1 MLKEV
6 IPEVS
11 LGSEAEGHS
20 KTARK
25 DELQQL
31 DDLWPDKRPAHM
43 FKEMVPEVSLGSEA
57 EGQAWRRPHSR
68 AAWKREPSAASKWS
82 LAKMQRLPKPTR
94 IMSYGVTGWKT
105 TQQQSSQRH
114 PSRWFPRYSR
124 GRGHLYRRRWTH
136 ARQTSRWF
144 PRNSRGRG
152 HLYRRRWTHA
162 RQTSRWFPRNSRGR
176 GHLYPRRWTHARQTS
191 RWFPRNSRGRG
202 HLYPRRWTHANYWN
216 SYIQRAVHKAVSGH
230 LQRMRRREAIIRQRE
245 LPMKKRFVV
254 HQVNRWVG
262 HSMRSARA
270 ARWRYGY
277 PWRKPHSRAA
287 WKREPRTASKWSLA
301 KMQAGRRPHSRAA
314 SKREP
319 STASKWSLAKT
330 QAQPRLKSGATKG
343 SYLKKKLARFRK
355 WWRRPHLYTRRM
367 AKWWRSRPYK
377 RAAAAAARA
386 AATTTTTT
394 FSDDRFKQRL
404 RVRTER
410 QQRYHPR

>member
-114 PSRWFPRYSR
+114 PSRWFPRY
-124 GRGHLYRRRWTH
+124 
-136 ARQTSRWF
+136 
-144 PRNSRGRG
+144 
-152 HLYRRRWTHA
+152 
-162 RQTSRWFPRNSRGR
+162 
-176 GHLYPRRWTHARQTS
+176 
-191 RWFPRNSRGRG
+191 SRGRG

>member
-124 GRGHLYRRRWTH
+124 GRGHLRHLDGFRVT
-136 ARQTSRWF
+136 AGAEGTF
-144 PRNSRGRG
+144 IPEGGRTLDR
-152 HLYRRRWTHA
+152 HLDGFRVTA
-162 RQTSRWFPRNSRGR
+162 GAEGTFIPEGGR
-176 GHLYPRRWTHARQTS
+176 TLITGTAT
-191 RWFPRNSRGRG
+191 FKGR
-202 HLYPRRWTHANYWN
+202 
-216 SYIQRAVHKAVSGH
+216 SI
-230 LQRMRRREAIIRQRE
+230 
-245 LPMKKRFVV
+245 
-254 HQVNRWVG
+254 
-262 HSMRSARA
+262 
-270 ARWRYGY
+270 
-277 PWRKPHSRAA
+277 
-287 WKREPRTASKWSLA
+287 
-301 KMQAGRRPHSRAA
+301 
-314 SKREP
+314 
-319 STASKWSLAKT
+319 
-330 QAQPRLKSGATKG
+330 
-343 SYLKKKLARFRK
+343 KL
-355 WWRRPHLYTRRM
+355 
-367 AKWWRSRPYK
+367 
-377 RAAAAAARA
+377 
-386 AATTTTTT
+386 
-394 FSDDRFKQRL
+394 
-404 RVRTER
+404 
-410 QQRYHPR
+410 